1 MIQLSVLTRTP
12 AAAERLA
19 EALAMEGLLHFMTIE
34 DHMELTWGPDGA
46 GRTPLTHL
54 HGIARA
60 MHYTLLERK
69 AHALLGDELVRMWS
83 TPVTNMD
90 PGSTAHMLGTPRE
103 QGS

>member
-19 EALAMEGLLHFMTIE
+19 ETLAGQGLLHFMTIE

-60 MHYTLLERK
+60 MHYTLMERE
-69 AHALLGDELVRMWS
+69 AHQLLGDELVRMWS

-90 PGSTAHMLGTPRE
+90 PGSTGHMLGTARE
-103 QGS
+103 PGA